1 MRIGVNTYG
10 IGKLLSRDF
19 DETLD
24 ALRAAGVTSIEPN
37 IDFGFRTLRTM
48 PIWIGM
54 KLVGLLGG
62 HFPVGKADEKV
73 EAIRKKGLAVRSIQ
87 IDNIKWDPA
96 SMQAAVDFCRSNQ
109 ISYAA
114 FSFKESSVASIRK
127 RLPELREMADLF
139 ERNGLHFLIHHPHW
153 PQPIAKANCTYH
165 SITAYCCR

>member
-87 IDNIKWDPA
+87 IDNIKWDSA
-96 SMQAAVDFCRSNQ
+96 SMQ
-109 ISYAA
+109 AA